1 MTKSKKTIFKNLL
14 VALLIIAMSFLPYL
28 HDFEIFKGMKGF
40 SGFSSLRI
48 GIWVV
53 SLFMVGLSGWIFAF
67 LNSKGKQYRMAML
80 APIFM
85 LSFQLLIY
93 LFDSRKTTTNEFST
107 KILLNLCLA
116 VVLVVLYFYGLKKQ
130 KENAEDL

>member
-1 MTKSKKTIFKNLL
+1 
-14 VALLIIAMSFLPYL
+14 
-28 HDFEIFKGMKGF
+28 MKGF